1 MECEKKQYQLQAV
14 CFAASTGVVIACLE
28 GTIVKSFM
36 EQLRVWMFL
45 ALNLLLLAILFT
57 STNPTLLHAKSEQ
70 KQTNASEEKLKVE
83 ESNEEEDCKL
93 EMVCIEDEK
102 NQENCK
108 KVRVVE
114 FELMGH
120 EENAEKIIECD
131 LKCEESGEVEM
142 KEEEFQLSKEEL
154 NEKVE
159 AFIAMFKQ
167 HLRSDAKGRSCRQFH
182 SSLSK
187 NSGRLNV
194 MPKHFR

>member
-1 MECEKKQYQLQAV
+1 MEYETKEYQLQAV
-14 CFAASTGVVIACLE
+14 CFAAAIGVVLACLE

-57 STNPTLLHAKSEQ
+57 STNPTLLSAKMVQ
-70 KQTNASEEKLKVE
+70 KQNNASEERLKIAE
-83 ESNEEEDCKL
+83 E
-93 EMVCIEDEK
+93 CIEDEK
-102 NQENCK
+102 NQENFK
-108 KVRVVE
+108 KQEVVE
-114 FELMGH
+114 SELMGFV
-120 EENAEKIIECD
+120 ENAEKVIECD
-131 LKCEESGEVEM
+131 LKFQESCEAEM

-167 HLRSDAKGRSCRQFH
+167 HLRSDAKGRSCRQSH
-182 SSLSK
+182 TSLSK
-187 NSGRLNV
+187 NSGRLHA